1 MKILGLSFWKE
12 LGKGFIGVLCRFPLA
27 VLCAIV
33 CAVSASIVIDPEV
46 QKDIVAF
53 SPLVKLAFAS
63 GLGISTFILTGL
75 IGENVGGKFSLRG
88 LLVSA
93 AGLLFVMGFG
103 LLIPIDDQGRVLG
116 VFGMQLLMMGGIV
129 HLGIAVCPF
138 PRLVKTDSALWEYN
152 KLLLIRALLSAFC
165 SWVFFVGVALALV
178 SIDSLFGVDV
188 EEENYGRLWF
198 FCAFVLTTCLF
209 LGGVPAKDDRP
220 QLVVDY
226 PKWLHF
232 FCKFILLPL
241 VVLFFGILYAYAVK
255 IVVTWSWPDGMVGM
269 PVFILAAVG
278 GLTGLLIWPLTQ
290 LEPVS
295 KWAKS
300 FWRLYFPLII
310 PLGILLLL
318 ALQRRIGDYGFTE
331 VRFLGLVLACWL
343 LAIALYYTVKP
354 GSSFRVIPWSL
365 IGILIVCS
373 WGPLSPGQVAFK
385 SQWKRLHGLLT
396 QEGLLVD
403 GSLTPNP
410 HQVDDS
416 VYRDL
421 KSVIQYLHGNYGVK
435 PLNPLLD
442 EVDPSFRTDSE
453 GRDWME
459 ASSHQF
465 AKGFMEYTGLISS
478 EGPGLVSDEVSENFS
493 YQVRANRSKPVSI
506 GDAYKLYAYQLG
518 YDIHRRVRTISIG
531 DTIVHH
537 REDRSVRKISVRG
550 TEVHLTKDWDTPAL
564 VVLNS
569 GGEELT
575 RLDLIGWIEAH
586 DLLNIQDNRDS
597 EQTLDQENL
606 TYDLTLG
613 DLGSIT
619 IMFRFMRLE
628 RQDGEWLL
636 RGFEF
641 WVLVPAE

>member
-416 VYRDL
+416 VYQDL
-421 KSVIQYLHGNYGVK
+421 NSIVQFLHGNYGGK
-435 PLNPLLD
+435 PFELLI
-442 EVDPSFRTDSE
+442 EGIDPSVRTGSK
-453 GRDWME
+453 GQDWLE
-459 ASSHQF
+459 LSSYRF
-465 AKGFMEYTGLISS
+465 AQAIMDYTGLV
-478 EGPGLVSDEVSENFS
+478 LNEVSGFKYLEL
-493 YQVRANRSKPVSI
+493 RANQAKPVLI
-506 GDAYKLYAYQLG
+506 GGVYDLCTLNIEYKMGRYARFG
-518 YDIHRRVRTISIG
+518 
-531 DTIVHH
+531 
-537 REDRSVRKISVRG
+537 KISVDG
-550 TEVHLTKDWDTPAL
+550 T
-564 VVLNS
+564 
-569 GGEELT
+569 
-575 RLDLIGWIEAH
+575 DLILERDFDSSGSSDLIFRNSADGELARMDIIGWLEDH
-586 DLLNIQDNRDS
+586 DLLNFPDSQD
-597 EQTLDQENL
+597 TFKVLDPA
-606 TYDLTLG
+606 DLTFEMDLG
-613 DLGSIT
+613 DLGSIK
-619 IMFRFMRLE
+619 IMARFLRLE
-628 RQDGEWLL
+628 RRDGDWTLYDADL
-636 RGFEF
+636 